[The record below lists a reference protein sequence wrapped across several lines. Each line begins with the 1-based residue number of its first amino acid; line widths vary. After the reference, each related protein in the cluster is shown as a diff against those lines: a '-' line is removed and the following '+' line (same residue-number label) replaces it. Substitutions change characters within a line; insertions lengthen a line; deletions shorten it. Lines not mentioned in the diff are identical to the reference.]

1 MLVLPQNPIFVVG
14 PPRSGTTYLQSLLAC
29 QNGVFSFPETHFFS
43 SLRWLGLGREL
54 TTELSTDDRAALI
67 AEVCKRS
74 GMERIADTLLTETS
88 PKDIFEVIVREQLQR
103 RPDLPLGDNWRW
115 VEKTPGHV
123 FHLDAIAELYPEV
136 RFLGIYRAPIES
148 VISRKVKVPADQP
161 KSVRRLTLSW
171 IQAIKAMKRFAD
183 QHPDRMRLIKYETL
197 ARAPEAT
204 MADACDFLGITFREE
219 NLARLDHEMAS
230 LARSHEVWKESSPSG
245 VQPDGLLQYGR
256 IFMWRWVIRYTLATA
271 ALRGELGGGAQR

>member
-1 MLVLPQNPIFVVG
+1 MLILPQNPIFVVG

-29 QNGVFSFPETHFFS
+29 QDGVFSFPETHFFS

-54 TTELSTDDRAALI
+54 AAELSTDDRDALI

-74 GMERIADTLLTETS
+74 GMERIAETLLTETS
-88 PKDIFEVIVREQLQR
+88 PKGIFEIIVREQLLSL
-103 RPDLPLGDNWRW
+103 PELPLGDNWRW

-148 VISRKVKVPADQP
+148 VISRKVKIPADQP

-171 IQAIKAMKRFAD
+171 IQAIKAMKRFAN

-204 MADACDFLGITFREE
+204 MADACDFLGVTFRVD
-219 NLARLDHEMAS
+219 NSARLDQKMAS
-230 LARSHEVWKESSPSG
+230 FTRSHELWKKSSPSG

-256 IFMWRWVIRYTLATA
+256 IFVWRCVIQYTMAIA
-271 ALRGELGGGAQR
+271 ALRGELRDGV